1 MPMSLEA
8 AQPPVSNRVRSVFK
22 RPPGWLVLTLG
33 LLAYI
38 SAISQRSTMGVAS
51 LLATERFHTTAEQLG
66 SLAVAQLIAYAG
78 MQIPVGLLLDRIGP
92 RKMLALGAL
101 LISSGQ
107 VVVAYSLNIE
117 AAMGGRILVGVGDAF
132 TFISLIRLVNGW
144 YSGAAA
150 SRLQQLLGNAGQ
162 LGQIV
167 SAVPFAMVLHM
178 TSWTAAFTLWSGL
191 GLLIGVIT
199 FVLITDERTG
209 QSQPQTVSVSSM
221 ISTLRSNIRLAS
233 TRTAFWVHFCTM
245 SPSTLLLLLWGV
257 PFLVVGEGLNREL
270 ALSLLGSMVFI
281 GVLSGSSVG
290 MICAKYP
297 NARKVIVTWFVLIML
312 AGWAQVLL
320 TPGRASLAQ
329 VILMLVVTAVAAPTS
344 MIAFDYSREFT
355 KKSELGATNGFI
367 NIGGFLASFS
377 MIFVVGVVLD
387 VFYSLIGKAQ
397 GLALYSIQ
405 GFQWALIV
413 IFVVCGFGLWRFRA
427 NESKLRAMSRPE

>member
-1 MPMSLEA
+1 
-8 AQPPVSNRVRSVFK
+8 
-22 RPPGWLVLTLG
+22 
-33 LLAYI
+33 
-38 SAISQRSTMGVAS
+38 MGVAS
-51 LLATERFHTTAEQLG
+51 LLATERFQTTAEQLG
-66 SLAVAQLIAYAG
+66 SLAAAQLFAYAG

-92 RKMLALGAL
+92 RKMLALGAM

-107 VVVAYSLNIE
+107 VVVAFSLHIE
-117 AAMGGRILVGVGDAF
+117 AAMVGRILVGVGDAF
-132 TFISLIRLVNGW
+132 TFISLIRLINGW
-144 YSGAAA
+144 YSGKAA

-167 SAVPFAMVLHM
+167 SAVPFAIILHM
-178 TSWTAAFTLWSGL
+178 TNWSAAFALWSGL
-191 GLLIGVIT
+191 GLFIGVIT
-199 FVLITDERTG
+199 FVLITDEREG
-209 QSQPQTVSVSSM
+209 NSQPQRISVSSM
-221 ISTLRSNIRLAS
+221 ISTLRSNMRLAS
-233 TRTAFWVHFCTM
+233 TKTAFWVHFCTM
-245 SPSTLLLLLWGV
+245 SPTTVLLLLWGV

-281 GVLSGSSVG
+281 GLASGLSVG

-320 TPGRASLAQ
+320 TPGRASLPQ

-355 KKSELGATNGFI
+355 KKAELGATNGFV

-387 VFYSLIGKAQ
+387 VFYSLFGKAL
-397 GLALYSIQ
+397 GLPLYSTQ
-405 GFQWALIV
+405 GFKWAFIV
-413 IFVVCGFGLWRFRA
+413 VFVVCGFGLWRYRA
-427 NESKLRAMSRPE
+427 NESKLRSMSRAE